1 MSGAAVEQA
10 CPRDGGSARALR
22 RPRSFALFLA
32 LSLARS
38 LTTAG
43 LLLGPMSGGGCH
55 RAPAG
60 HGAVFVR
67 PGDPVVARVG
77 GTPITATDVAAQMVA
92 NPGLDRRGALEQRIL
107 FEVLARAAADEELP
121 AATSDERAALVAAE
135 AQRLIERDLEP
146 QLAPSAISDGDV
158 RAL

>member
-10 CPRDGGSARALR
+10 FPPDGGSARAVR
-22 RPRSFALFLA
+22 RPRSHVLFLA

-60 HGAVFVR
+60 HDAVFVR
-67 PGDPVVARVG
+67 PGDPVVATVG
-77 GTPITATDVAAQMVA
+77 GTPITAADVAAQMAA
-92 NPGLDRRGALEQRIL
+92 NPGLERGRALEQRIL
-107 FEVLARAAADEELP
+107 FEVL
-121 AATSDERAALVAAE
+121 
-135 AQRLIERDLEP
+135 
-146 QLAPSAISDGDV
+146 
-158 RAL
+158 